1 MLADDD
7 FGGAPANVHHQTPLR
22 RWRQQAG
29 DAAIDQPGLFL
40 ARDDFDGKAQQ
51 GAASRDE
58 DIAVAGLAQGLRG
71 HGADL
76 VGRKAGQPFAKA
88 CQAVPAALHGF
99 VSQFMALVESIALA
113 HGFLEVFHALY
124 ALVAADAAYFE
135 AKAVGPEV
143 NGSEQGFWCHER
155 NANQDSSSTIAQRCP
170 RGQGCTCLVPARA
183 THKTKTEL

>member
-1 MLADDD
+1 
-7 FGGAPANVHHQTPLR
+7 
-22 RWRQQAG
+22 
-29 DAAIDQPGLFL
+29 
-40 ARDDFDGKAQQ
+40 
-51 GAASRDE
+51 
-58 DIAVAGLAQGLRG
+58 
-71 HGADL
+71 
-76 VGRKAGQPFAKA
+76 
-88 CQAVPAALHGF
+88 
-99 VSQFMALVESIALA
+99 
-113 HGFLEVFHALY
+113 FLEVFHALY